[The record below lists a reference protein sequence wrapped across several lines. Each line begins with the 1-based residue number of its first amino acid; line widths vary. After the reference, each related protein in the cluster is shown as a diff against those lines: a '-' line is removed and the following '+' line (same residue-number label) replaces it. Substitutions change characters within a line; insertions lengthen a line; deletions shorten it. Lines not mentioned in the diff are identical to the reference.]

1 MFTPPQRTG
10 AAEGQKAVPGPVPMR
25 GGLAAAAPV
34 AGCGGAVPAPLP
46 VASMVSEAVAGVA
59 ARPGAGAAKAAS
71 AQQAASAGPHTHTA
85 PTDLCYGIRVGI
97 RSLSEQRY
105 VAAFMRGPAGN
116 AGSSDGF
123 DLEVAG
129 YHPFRQGEVTDRAA
143 DCPSEWVLVH
153 HSSRQHKGPVHFG
166 DEVCFA
172 KELATAGDRK
182 RDRLAYLS
190 LAPNTDGTAMEPV
203 VERRDGSHQ
212 GADLCRWT
220 LVSAES
226 PDARGKIQVDSP
238 LLIRGKYNECLGVGR
253 SVWEAAVAAGGAS
266 TASGVPPT
274 FRSPSRASGR
284 QLACRGRDARARELQ
299 FRIVRAG
306 VPFGPDPGGWVVSA
320 VPAPVGL
327 RDDPDTKLAGVSLE
341 EQERLL
347 LEDALFCLLGLD
359 GVHIRKSLGSVV
371 SGRDVLPETR
381 FELLVPEG
389 ADASTVQFLRQILPL
404 CEHHTAVQRFIEL
417 QGRYDCGTVNHAL
430 CAAMR
435 ELLKEF
441 ATKVG
446 QLETALRSGGFSIAK
461 LWYHIQ
467 PSMDTFALL
476 HRVASHV
483 YGLTGGLVLSG
494 LEEVMS
500 RSSLSAAQD
509 LCEFLLQHAAR
520 PYFGMVSRWVYE
532 GRLDDTYGEF
542 FISESARARDERSG
556 GPAADFWQKHFVLEE
571 RSVPQFLSASRDKI
585 LHAGKYL
592 HVFSSVASPGAE
604 LPEPEGR
611 SRLQYSRRR
620 RDLTEAI
627 DGAYRRASAALLG
640 LFMGSPV
647 DGGLDLPGRLRSM
660 RSFFFLGRADWFS
673 HFMDTAGAELEQ
685 NANDKPL
692 ARLEGLLD
700 LAVRASSA
708 AADPYREDISCGM
721 HSFPIEDACRRMARG
736 HVLQDYDDDAASVKS
751 SSLQG
756 SEAGAAPAA
765 SRPTGAGGA
774 AIPAGVPAATAAAA
788 AAGGAAALGVAGDTT
803 GVRCFTLKYR
813 TSWPLSIVFSRALL
827 LKYQVIFRH
836 LLYCRYV
843 ERKLVEVWVDHQ
855 YTKEL
860 GLDTSFHPSY
870 SLRQRMLHF
879 CRDYIYYVTVEVLE
893 PQSHSF
899 LSSLGQKETIDE
911 VLHSHEKFLDTCLR
925 EVLLTER
932 EGLYSHLSKVL
943 RTCLSFAYNLRK
955 FAHDIQETQVADE
968 RSLNELGSQALS
980 AGERRFERRRHDTQR
995 YLSIL
1000 SQKQY
1005 SRMISKFKVVF
1016 ESQLQGFLRQIRQ
1029 ESTAQYEHFLSNMLT
1044 RLDYNEYYSSV
1055 LAGTAPTGHPRELIS
1070 DFDAASVRSE
1080 R

>member
-1 MFTPPQRTG
+1 M
-10 AAEGQKAVPGPVPMR
+10 
-25 GGLAAAAPV
+25 
-34 AGCGGAVPAPLP
+34 
-46 VASMVSEAVAGVA
+46 
-59 ARPGAGAAKAAS
+59 
-71 AQQAASAGPHTHTA
+71 
-85 PTDLCYGIRVGI
+85 GI
-97 RSLSEQRY
+97 RSLAEQRY
-105 VAAFMRGPAGN
+105 VAAFMRGTAAPG
-116 AGSSDGF
+116 DGF
-123 DLEVAG
+123 DLEVSG

-153 HSSRQHKGPVHFG
+153 HSSRQHRGPVHFG

-182 RDRLAYLS
+182 RDRLAYIS
-190 LAPNTDGTAMEPV
+190 LAPSSDGTAMEPV
-203 VERRDGSHQ
+203 VERRDASHQ
-212 GADLCRWT
+212 GADTCRWT

-226 PDARGKIQVDSP
+226 PDNSGKVQVDSP
-238 LLIRGKYNECLGVGR
+238 VLLRGKYSECLGVGR
-253 SVWEAAVAAGGAS
+253 PLWEIALGIGSGA
-266 TASGVPPT
+266 TASAANVS
-274 FRSPSRASGR
+274 FRSASRASGR
-284 QLACRGRDARARELQ
+284 QLLCRGRDVRSRDLH
-299 FRIVRAG
+299 FRLVRAG
-306 VPFGPDPGGWVVSA
+306 VPFGPDPLAPGAGSGGCGGVGA
-320 VPAPVGL
+320 LAAPLQAPACL
-327 RDDPDTKLAGVSLE
+327 RDDPDAKLIGLPLQ
-341 EQERLL
+341 EQEWAL
-347 LEDALFCLLGLD
+347 LEDALFALLGLD
-359 GVHIRKSLGSVV
+359 GVYIRKVQGSVV
-371 SGRDVLPETR
+371 GSRDVLPETR

-389 ADASTVQFLRQILPL
+389 ADASTVQFLRQVLPL

-441 ATKVG
+441 TTKVG
-446 QLETALRSGGFSIAK
+446 QLETALRTGGFSIAK

-467 PSMDTFALL
+467 PSMDTLALL

-483 YGLTGGLVLSG
+483 YGLTGGLVLG
-494 LEEVMS
+494 GIEEVMS
-500 RSSLSAAQD
+500 RSSLSVAQD

-520 PYFGMVSRWVYE
+520 PYFGMVSRWVYD

-571 RSVPQFLSASRDKI
+571 RTVPQFLSASRDKI

-592 HVFSSVASPGAE
+592 HVFSSVASPGAQ
-604 LPEPEGR
+604 LPEPENR
-611 SRLQYSRRR
+611 SRLRYSRRR

-627 DGAYRRASAALLG
+627 DSAYRRASIALLH
-640 LFMGSPV
+640 LFMNSPAI
-647 DGGLDLPGRLRSM
+647 GGLDLPGRLRSM
-660 RSFFFLGRADWFS
+660 RSFFFLGKADWFS

-685 NANDKPL
+685 TAHDVPL

-700 LAVRASSA
+700 LAIRASSA

-721 HSFPIEDACRRMARG
+721 HSFPIEDACRRMTRG
-736 HVLQDYDDDAASVKS
+736 HLMPDFDDETASLKS
-751 SSLQG
+751 LHQG
-756 SEAGAAPAA
+756 SEGGGAPG
-765 SRPTGAGGA
+765 SRPTGSGGA
-774 AIPAGVPAATAAAA
+774 AVPAGVPAAATAAAV
-788 AAGGAAALGVAGDTT
+788 AGGAAALGVAGDTT

-879 CRDYIYYVTVEVLE
+879 CRDYIYYATVEVLE

-899 LSSLGQKETIDE
+899 LSSLGQAETIDE
-911 VLHSHEKFLDTCLR
+911 VLRSHEKFLDTCLR

-943 RTCLSFAYNLRK
+943 RTCLSFAYNLHK

-968 RSLNELGSQALS
+968 RSLNELGSKALT

-1029 ESTAQYEHFLSNMLT
+1029 ESTAHYEHFLSNMLT

-1055 LAGTAPTGHPRELIS
+1055 LAGAAPTSNPRDFMS
-1070 DFDAASVRSE
+1070 DTDAMSVRSD